1 MKKFTE
7 PPRAELTVGSL
18 KGQFLVSMPSL
29 RDPHFNHSITLIC
42 DHSDDGAMGLVLN
55 HPLGELTLGDI
66 FEQMDLTAAPSAAQL
81 PVFAGGPVQQ
91 ERGFVVHPSDQR
103 WESTIDV
110 SPSVALTASRDI
122 LESMA
127 AGTGP
132 HNAIVALGY
141 AGWDGGQLEDEIAN
155 NAWITLQADSDLL
168 FNTPAEQRWAAAAKL
183 LGFDLNLI
191 SSSAGHA

>member
-1 MKKFTE
+1 MKKHTDT
-7 PPRAELTVGSL
+7 PSAELTAGSL

-42 DHSDDGAMGLVLN
+42 DHSEEGAMGLVLN
-55 HPLGELTLGDI
+55 HPLSDITLGDI
-66 FEQMDLTAAPSAAQL
+66 FEQMGLDAVPETAQQAIY
-81 PVFAGGPVQQ
+81 AGGPVQR
-91 ERGFVVHPSDQR
+91 ERGFVVHPAAQR

-110 SPSVALTASRDI
+110 SPEVALTASRDI

-127 AGTGP
+127 AGQGP

-141 AGWDGGQLEDEIAN
+141 AGWEAGQLEDEIAS
-155 NAWITLQADSDLL
+155 NAWITLAGDSELL
-168 FNTPAEQRWAAAAKL
+168 FDTPAHLRWSAAAKL

-191 SSSAGHA
+191 SSHAGHA